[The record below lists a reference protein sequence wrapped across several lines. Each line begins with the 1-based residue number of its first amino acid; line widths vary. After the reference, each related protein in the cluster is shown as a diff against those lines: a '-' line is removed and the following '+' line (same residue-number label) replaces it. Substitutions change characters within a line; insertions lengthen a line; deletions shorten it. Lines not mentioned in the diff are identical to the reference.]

1 MTRKSRHL
9 LMWSLAAMAQPAM
22 TLAQDATD
30 TTIEEIIV
38 TAQKR
43 EQRLIDVPVA
53 ITALSGEELAQRGL
67 SSIQDISFA
76 VPGMAMREDGPGS
89 YTIFMRGLS
98 NQYGSDALVGV
109 YLDEAPLSLTGFD
122 QLDSRVMDLERVE
135 VLKGPQ
141 GTLYGQGSVAGAVR
155 YITKD
160 PVLDRFEG
168 SVEASEAFIDGG
180 DTKETFTGVVNLPIV
195 KDKFALRLAGTA
207 EQGGGWQDQAQ
218 AGIEDGNNQ
227 DLVNFRAKALWRVTD
242 ALDAEAM
249 VVLHRNESKLGL
261 GYENPD
267 RTITVAVDR
276 ARTLVPKYFE
286 YNLYN
291 LNLTYDFGGA
301 QLLSATT
308 YIDHDHRYPFSYIGG
323 PETVYAG
330 ALEGTDARYVS
341 AEQFTQELRL
351 VSAGEGPFEW
361 TVGAFY
367 RTLDRKLEAY
377 YDTLFGG
384 VLFPV
389 AYYLAEDSYESYA
402 LFADVAYGLTD
413 RFEVGVGVRYFED
426 DQETFDGT
434 ASEKDSFDSVD
445 PRVYASFKI
454 TDDMNVYASAAKGFR
469 SGGFNRGALPNYEPE
484 SLWSYELGM
493 KGLTAGGA
501 LSFEVAAYYSDYSD
515 MLRRGL
521 VFVEATTTFESLTS
535 NVGNVEVKGIEGGIT
550 WRVTDNL
557 ALSTTASFIDSEVT
571 EVKATDAT
579 NIVGDPVDYVAD
591 YSFTAGAHYSFNWGA
606 ALPGYAR
613 VDYSYRDEV
622 TYVDRTSFP
631 AENVP
636 QKSDAIGL
644 VDARIGLEWNAAWFE
659 LYGTNLTNENK
670 WIDPYHQWTNANRT
684 RPRAIG
690 FKVGYNFK

>member
-1 MTRKSRHL
+1 MIKKSRHL
-9 LMWSLAAMAQPAM
+9 LMFSLAALAQPAM
-22 TLAQDATD
+22 TLAQDTAL
-30 TTIEEIIV
+30 EEIIV

-53 ITALSGEELAQRGL
+53 ITALSGDELAQRGL

-160 PVLDRFEG
+160 PVLDVFDG
-168 SVEASEAFIDGG
+168 SVEASTAFIDDG
-180 DTKETFTGVVNLPIV
+180 DSKESFTGIVNLPLV
-195 KDKFALRLAGTA
+195 TDKFAVRLAGTM
-207 EQGGGWQDQAQ
+207 EQGGGWQDQPQ

-227 DLVNFRAKALWRVTD
+227 DLINFRAKALWRITD
-242 ALDAEAM
+242 ALDAKAM
-249 VVLHRNESKLGL
+249 VVIHRNESKLGL
-261 GYENPD
+261 GFENPD

-276 ARTLVPKYFE
+276 ARALVPKDFE

-291 LNLTYDFGGA
+291 LNLTYDFGFA
-301 QLLSATT
+301 ELLSATT
-308 YIDHDHRYPFSYIGG
+308 YIDHDHQYPFSYIGG
-323 PETVYAG
+323 PETFYAG
-330 ALEGTDARYVS
+330 ALEGTDARNVA
-341 AEQFTQELRL
+341 AEQFTQEVRL
-351 VSAGEGPFEW
+351 GSAGKGPFGW

-367 RTLDRKLEAY
+367 RTLDKKFESY
-377 YDTLFGG
+377 FDTLFAG

-389 AYYLAEDSYESYA
+389 VYYLAEDSYESHA
-402 LFADVAYGLTD
+402 LFADGSYDVTD
-413 RFEVGVGVRYFED
+413 RWTIGAGVRYFED
-426 DQETFDGT
+426 DQETFDGF
-434 ASEKDSFDSVD
+434 ASEQDSFDSVD
-445 PRVYASFKI
+445 PRFYTSFKLS
-454 TDDMNVYASAAKGFR
+454 TDLNLYASAAKGFR

-484 SLWSYELGM
+484 SLWSYELGL
-493 KGLTAGGA
+493 KGLVADGK
-501 LSFEVAAYYSDYSD
+501 LSFDVAAYYSDYSD

-521 VFVEATTTFESLTS
+521 LFVEATTTVELLTS

-550 WRVTDNL
+550 WRPIDRL
-557 ALSTTASFIDSEVT
+557 ALSTTASFIDSEITAVN
-571 EVKATDAT
+571 ATDAT
-579 NIVGDPVDYVAD
+579 NIAGDPVDYVAD
-591 YSFTAGAHYSFNWGA
+591 YSFTAGAHYSFSWGA
-606 ALPGYAR
+606 ALPGYTR
-613 VDYSYRDEV
+613 VDYSYRDEM

-636 QKSDAIGL
+636 QKSDAVGL
-644 VDARIGLEWNAAWFE
+644 VDARIGLAWNAAWFE
-659 LYGTNLTNENK
+659 LYGTNLTNQNK
-670 WIDPYHQWTNANRT
+670 WVDPYHAWTNANRT
-684 RPRAIG
+684 RPRAVG
-690 FKVGYNFK
+690 LKAGYNFK